1 MNTGLYLDLPEADY
15 HNDPHDTPSLSS
27 TTAKALVLES
37 EAHAYMRHPK
47 LGGQPFVPSNEM
59 DRGSLIH
66 FLLLGKGVVKVVIVE
81 CDEWTKKNDKKER
94 DEARAAGFL
103 AVTRKLYD
111 SSVIA
116 AAEIR
121 KKLDAR
127 GYRLEGHS
135 EVTVLWN
142 ETASDGTIVPCRARM
157 DHVVGPEIWD
167 LKIANANPRRL
178 KRGHLTAMGYDIQGA
193 AYPRALES
201 VDIRLRG
208 RTVFKLLVCEP
219 EPPYCIT
226 PVRFAGSLRE
236 LGARKWARAV
246 DTFAA
251 CLRSGHWGDYV
262 DGEFVAEARAYE
274 LEDEDEAGSFEGA
287 A

>member
-1 MNTGLYLDLPEADY
+1 MNPGLYLDLSEADY
-15 HNDPHDTPSLSS
+15 HNDPHETPSLSV

-37 EAHAYMRHPK
+37 EAHAYLRHPK
-47 LGGQPFVPSNEM
+47 LGGQPFVPSTEM

-66 FLLLGKGVVKVVIVE
+66 FLLLGRGVVRVVIVE
-81 CDEWTKKNDKKER
+81 CDEWTKKKDKEAR
-94 DEARAAGFL
+94 NEARAAGFL
-103 AVTRKLYD
+103 PVTRKLYD
-111 SSVIA
+111 ASVIA

-127 GYRLEGHS
+127 GYKLDGHS
-135 EVTVLWN
+135 EVSVLWH
-142 ETASDGTIVPCRARM
+142 ETASDGTLVPCRARM
-157 DHVVGPEIWD
+157 DHLIGSEIWD
-167 LKIANANPRRL
+167 LKLGDANPKRF

-201 VDIRLRG
+201 TDVRLRG
-208 RTVFKLLVCEP
+208 RVVFKLLFCEP

-246 DTFAA
+246 DTFSA
-251 CLRSGHWGDYV
+251 CLRTGHWGDYV
-262 DGEFVAEARAYE
+262 DGECVAEARPYE
-274 LEDEDEAGSFEGA
+274 LDDEMAGEESA
-287 A
+287 AR